1 MKLILLI
8 EDNTDLVTGLQSNLE
23 IEGYRVLT
31 AYDGATG
38 LKAAQKNRPNLIVL
52 DIMLPGQDGF
62 EVLEKLRREN
72 SDVPVLMLTARGAES
87 DKVRGLK
94 LGADDYMTKPFGVLE
109 FLARVEAL
117 LRRAAVNPDD
127 QNIVSVGSI
136 EVNPGTRVV
145 RKQDDDIPL
154 TPKEFDLLWALI
166 TANGRTLSRENLMQT
181 VWGYQA
187 GVLSRTVD
195 THILELRRKLERNPA
210 QPEFILTVRSV
221 GYRLAR

>member
-1 MKLILLI
+1 MFLILII
-8 EDNTDLVTGLQSNLE
+8 EDNTDLAVGLRNNLE
-23 IEGYRVLT
+23 IEGYRVVT
-31 AYDGATG
+31 AADGPTG
-38 LKAAQKNRPNLIVL
+38 LAATRRDRPDLVVL

-62 EVLEKLRREN
+62 HILQSLRREGFET
-72 SDVPVLMLTARGAES
+72 PILILTARGAES

-117 LRRAAVNPDD
+117 LRRSHGIAAKDGPIQFGPIHIDPAARTVRRDD
-127 QNIVSVGSI
+127 HDVQ
-136 EVNPGTRVV
+136 
-145 RKQDDDIPL
+145 L
-154 TPKEFDLLWALI
+154 TPKEFDLLLAL
-166 TANGRTLSRENLMQT
+166 AMADGRTLSRETLMQT

-195 THILELRRKLERNPA
+195 THMLELRRKLEPDPANPRYL
-210 QPEFILTVRSV
+210 LTIRSV